1 MAPLIAQRELRR
13 KFDEPAEMLSQHAE
27 QRLKRAVPL
36 ASLACLPL
44 ARALVVPRT
53 EPGPRGDAWV
63 REHYCSLSSWI
74 FRKPWG
80 DGEKIITI
88 ELVQRNVC
96 DRYGVKLSEL
106 TAKNRTKS
114 AVFPCQVA
122 MYLSRH
128 LSPMPPSP
136 RSAAR
141 SAAKITRV
149 CSMPSRRSKR

>member
-1 MAPLIAQRELRR
+1 MRRPPPDLIYTLLDKTSSPRFPLRVLPVFRL
-13 KFDEPAEMLSQHAE
+13 PALS
-27 QRLKRAVPL
+27 LF
-36 ASLACLPL
+36 
-44 ARALVVPRT
+44 
-53 EPGPRGDAWV
+53 PGQSPAHEVDAWV
-63 REHYCSLSSWI
+63 PEHYCSLSSWI

-80 DGEKIITI
+80 DGEKIIII

-106 TAKNRTKS
+106 TAKNRTK
-114 AVFPCQVA
+114 AVVFPCQVA

-141 SAAKITRV
+141 WAAEITRV